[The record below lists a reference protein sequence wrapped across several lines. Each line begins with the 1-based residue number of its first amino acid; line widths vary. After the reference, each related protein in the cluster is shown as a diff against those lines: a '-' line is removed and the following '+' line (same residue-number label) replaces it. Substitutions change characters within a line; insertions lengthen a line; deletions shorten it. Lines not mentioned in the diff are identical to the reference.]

1 MYQLYH
7 YVIIESVFTH
17 KRLAKERRSKIQL
30 YYDIITAI
38 VEDTQNNDSVSPTR
52 IQFKCNTS
60 YDKLA
65 KYLEEMKERQILEK
79 EKAIKITEKGMKFH
93 KDYAKINELILDV
106 SRDIKAT

>member
-1 MYQLYH
+1 MYQCISRFIR
-7 YVIIESVFTH
+7 VEKNAKIM
-17 KRLAKERRSKIQL
+17 AKERRTLIQL
-30 YYDIITAI
+30 YFDIISAI
-38 VEDTQNNDSVSPTR
+38 FEEEMDNDSISPTR

-65 KYLEEMKERQILEK
+65 KYLEEMNTRQILEK